1 MSRSQPLRHH
11 DRPKVL
17 LDTAASQLSNDERKR
32 PGLPEIAAALGVW
45 AIAVFLLTP
54 QLGRLELDPAL
65 HGLVLTWLGGLF
77 GAAAFAAACALRLR
91 SLSAFGIRRVS
102 GRWILIAV
110 AVGVATLVVK
120 SLASG
125 AWILLSGDTSNSQAG
140 YAQGA
145 NGGLLF
151 LILATVG
158 LGVLTPIG
166 EELVFRGVVATA
178 LLRYGP
184 VVGVVG
190 SALIFAL
197 FHGINPVFP
206 GALVIGL
213 ATAELYRR
221 TKSLWPSMVVHI
233 VVNVPA
239 PLISVVAGLG

>member
-1 MSRSQPLRHH
+1 MSRSQPPSRH
-11 DRPKVL
+11 DVPSAAPG
-17 LDTAASQLSNDERKR
+17 TAASQPVDDETKR
-32 PGLPEIAAALGVW
+32 PGIPEIVAALGVW
-45 AIAVFLLTP
+45 AVAVFLLTP
-54 QLGRLELDPAL
+54 QLRRLELDAAV
-65 HGLVLTWLGGLF
+65 HGLVLTWLAGLF
-77 GAAAFAAACALRLR
+77 GAAGFAAAYALRVR
-91 SLSAFGIRRVS
+91 SLSALGVRRVS
-102 GRWILIAV
+102 RRWILIAV
-110 AVGVATLVVK
+110 AVGVVTLVVK

-125 AWILLSGDTSNSQAG
+125 AWMLLSGDTSNAQAA

-145 NGGLLF
+145 NGGVLF

-158 LGVLTPIG
+158 LGILTPIG

-206 GALVIGL
+206 GAFIIGL

-221 TKSLWPSMVVHI
+221 TNSLWPSIVVHV
-233 VVNVPA
+233 VVNLPA
-239 PLISVVAGLG
+239 PLISVLAGLG